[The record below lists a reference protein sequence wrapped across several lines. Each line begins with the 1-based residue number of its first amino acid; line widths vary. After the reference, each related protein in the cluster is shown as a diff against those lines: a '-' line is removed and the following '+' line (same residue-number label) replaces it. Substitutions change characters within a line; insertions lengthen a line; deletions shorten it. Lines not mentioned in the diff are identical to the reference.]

1 MPTPAELPDGF
12 GTTFTGASL
21 FVFDP
26 LAEGFGVALGVDF
39 AVAFGV
45 ALTLGEGFP
54 STTVTLIFCPG
65 NRFSIFI
72 APFDLSVPVLG
83 GFIARGFFVDFG
95 EGVGDGL
102 DGEVGFGVGLTEV
115 GFGVGLTEGVGA
127 GVGLTEGVGAG
138 VGTGVGLVEG
148 SGAGVGLVEG
158 SGAGVGL
165 VEGSGAGVGAGAT
178 GEPPPDTAPLG
189 AGEFGADETLVTCSG
204 MIGSEGRDGEDSP
217 TDVTVVTVNVYGSP
231 FVSDPRRTGEEVTD
245 RVSPVSTTVM
255 MYPVIAAPLPVAPL
269 NSRFTLLFPGVPVTT
284 VGAFG
289 VPAGVP
295 TIPFELAP
303 RPTPF
308 SAATVNV

>member
-1 MPTPAELPDGF
+1 M
-12 GTTFTGASL
+12 
-21 FVFDP
+21 
-26 LAEGFGVALGVDF
+26 
-39 AVAFGV
+39 
-45 ALTLGEGFP
+45 
-54 STTVTLIFCPG
+54 
-65 NRFSIFI
+65 
-72 APFDLSVPVLG
+72 
-83 GFIARGFFVDFG
+83 
-95 EGVGDGL
+95 
-102 DGEVGFGVGLTEV
+102 
-115 GFGVGLTEGVGA
+115 GLTEGVGA

-138 VGTGVGLVEG
+138 VGLVEGSGAGVGLVEG

-165 VEGSGAGVGAGAT
+165 VEGSGAGVGAGDT
-178 GEPPPDTAPLG
+178 GELPPDTGALA
-189 AGEFGADETLVTCSG
+189 AGEFGAEEIFAPCSG
-204 MIGSEGRDGEDSP
+204 MMGSEGRDGEDSP

-231 FVSDPRRTGEEVTD
+231 FVSEPKRTGEEVTD

-269 NSRFTLLFPGVPVTT
+269 NSKFTLLFPGVPVTT

>member
-1 MPTPAELPDGF
+1 MPTPAELPDGL
-12 GTTFTGASL
+12 GTTFTGAL
-21 FVFDP
+21 LVVLKP
-26 LAEGFGVALGVDF
+26 PAEGFGDAF
-39 AVAFGV
+39 AVAFGIAFGV

-65 NRFSIFI
+65 NKFSIFT
-72 APFDLSVPVLG
+72 ALFDLSTPVFG
-83 GFIARGFFVDFG
+83 GLIASGFFVDFG

-102 DGEVGFGVGLTEV
+102 DDEDGFGEGLGV

-127 GVGLTEGVGAG
+127 GVGLTEGVGA
-138 VGTGVGLVEG
+138 GVGLVEG

-178 GEPPPDTAPLG
+178 GEAPPETGALG
-189 AGEFGADETLVTCSG
+189 AGELGAEEIFAPCSG
-204 MIGSEGRDGEDSP
+204 VIGSEGSDGEDSP

-231 FVSDPRRTGEEVTD
+231 FVSDPKRIGEEVTD

-284 VGAFG
+284 VGALG